1 MSAKKDEAKGRNTST
16 VPAPP
21 YTPGPEE
28 RNDEEGDL
36 GSVQIHNSVIAV
48 IARLA
53 ALRVDGVVDLVGNLV
68 DGLAGIVGR
77 KSGDRGVHVEIV
89 DNNVVIEMSVILE
102 YGVSIPK
109 TCWQIQHDV
118 REGVESMT
126 GKAVKAVNI
135 LVQSIQF
142 PSGGHGEKPSAK
154 AKPAEEGS

>member
-1 MSAKKDEAKGRNTST
+1 MSAKEEKKAKDAVT
-16 VPAPP
+16 VSAPP

-28 RNDEEGDL
+28 RTEEDGDL
-36 GSVQIHNSVIAV
+36 GSVQIHNGVIAV

-53 ALRVDGVVDLVGNLV
+53 ALRVEGVVDMVGNLV

-77 KSGDRGVHVEIV
+77 KSSDRGVHVEIV
-89 DNNVVIEMSVILE
+89 DNSVVIEMSVVLE

-126 GKAVKAVNI
+126 GKAVKAVNV
-135 LVQSIQF
+135 LVQSVQF
-142 PSGGHGEKPSAK
+142 PAGGREEKKPDK
-154 AKPAEEGS
+154 AKSPAEGS